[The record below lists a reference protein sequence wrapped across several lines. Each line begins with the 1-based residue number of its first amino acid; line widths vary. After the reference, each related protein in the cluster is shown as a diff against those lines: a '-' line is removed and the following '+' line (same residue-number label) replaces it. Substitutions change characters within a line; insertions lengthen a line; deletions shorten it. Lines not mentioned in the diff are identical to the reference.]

1 MFANAAFCAA
11 SAFLVLVG
19 GAAEAQ
25 QSSMGPPPGR
35 LIDVG
40 GYKLHIHCVGEGA
53 PTVVIDGGAGAWSV
67 HYAHIQNALS
77 GARVC
82 TYDRAGLG
90 WSDAGPSPRTS
101 ERMVEELHA
110 LLHGAGAAPP
120 LILAGHSLGGYNVRI
135 YQARYPDEV
144 GALVLLDAAHEQ
156 QWERLPPQAKALT
169 QASVAGL
176 RKRGEQARA
185 GQLRA
190 EEITP
195 PGVLVTHSPELRDAY
210 VAAMLTGKP
219 YEALAA
225 ETEASFESARQVP
238 ARHRLGK
245 LPLVVLT
252 ARRSFDAFKGSGI
265 PVEESNALWLAFQN
279 ELASLSDN
287 AHHLFS
293 DGHHRLNETD
303 PDAVVSAIQLA
314 IKMVKL
320 QPEPPAA
327 LGLPSNALP
336 LRSTPEVDRLL
347 EGLEAAYRAMDVE
360 RFVGLFSEDVAQLDV
375 TRRVHVKNRAAWIE
389 QTRKIN
395 AAHRSMDRRHRGR
408 AVVGDWIV
416 TEIEWAGTVR
426 GEALGAPGRDF
437 VYRYTGLG
445 LLRMRDGKLQR
456 QILYGDYTTL
466 AEQLATG
473 RPPAGR

>member
-1 MFANAAFCAA
+1 MSARGRIVSAVRGLAAAVTLAGVAA
-11 SAFLVLVG
+11 Q
-19 GAAEAQ
+19 AQ
-25 QSSMGPPPGR
+25 QPSLGSPPGR

-40 GYKLHIHCVGEGA
+40 GHKLHIHCVGEGA
-53 PTVVIDGGAGAWSV
+53 PTVVIDGGAGAWSI
-67 HYAHIQNALS
+67 HYAHIQKALS

-90 WSDAGPSPRTS
+90 WSDSGPSPRTS

-110 LLHGAGAAPP
+110 LLHGAGVAPP

-135 YQARYPDEV
+135 YQARYPEEV

-176 RKRGEQARA
+176 RKRGEQARS

-190 EEITP
+190 EEIVP
-195 PGVLVTHSPELRDAY
+195 PGVLVTHSPGLQDAY
-210 VAAMLTGKP
+210 VAAMLTEKP

-238 ARHRLGK
+238 AQHRLGN

-265 PVEESNALWLAFQN
+265 PVEEANTQWLVLQD

-287 AHHLFS
+287 SHHLFS
-293 DGHHRLNETD
+293 DGHHRLHETD
-303 PDAVVSAIQLA
+303 PDAVISAIQWA
-314 IKMVKL
+314 IKAVKIR
-320 QPEPPAA
+320 PEASA
-327 LGLPSNALP
+327 GLGLPTDALS
-336 LRSTPEVDRLL
+336 LRSTPAVDQLL
-347 EGLEAAYRAMDVE
+347 EELEVAYRAMDVE
-360 RFVGLFSEDVAQLDV
+360 RFVGLLSEDFAYL
-375 TRRVHVKNRAAWIE
+375 
-389 QTRKIN
+389 
-395 AAHRSMDRRHRGR
+395 
-408 AVVGDWIV
+408 
-416 TEIEWAGTVR
+416 
-426 GEALGAPGRDF
+426 
-437 VYRYTGLG
+437 YTGLG
-445 LLRMRDGKLQR
+445 LLRMHDGKLQR
-456 QILYGDYTTL
+456 QILYGNHTTL

-473 RPPAGR
+473 GPAAVR